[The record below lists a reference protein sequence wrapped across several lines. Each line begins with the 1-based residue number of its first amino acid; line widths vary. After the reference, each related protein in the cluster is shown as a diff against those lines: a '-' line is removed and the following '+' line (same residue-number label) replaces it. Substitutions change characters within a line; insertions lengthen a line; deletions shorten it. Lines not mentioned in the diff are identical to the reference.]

1 MEQKKLE
8 RCGFCGQF
16 FIGLE
21 YLTVDELNSTPK
33 ERLDAAPL
41 GYCPNAEAEAN
52 QNEPERQ
59 RITRDMAIDAGDP
72 TLEGQLL

>member
-1 MEQKKLE
+1 MREKNLE

-33 ERLDAAPL
+33 EKLDAAPL
-41 GYCPNAEAEAN
+41 GYCPNAQAESDE
-52 QNEPERQ
+52 QEPQRY

-72 TLEGQLL
+72 NLEGQWL